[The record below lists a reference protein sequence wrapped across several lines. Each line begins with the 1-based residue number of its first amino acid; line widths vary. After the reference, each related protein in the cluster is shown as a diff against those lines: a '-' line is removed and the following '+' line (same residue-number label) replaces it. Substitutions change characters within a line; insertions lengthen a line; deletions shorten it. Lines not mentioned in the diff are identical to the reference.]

1 MTIFDVYGAKIIS
14 AKWLEDALQR
24 EPYLGEAFY
33 TERKQLGTELSMIQG
48 KRPVPK
54 MLNLSSFDAKVI
66 SISPEAFKK
75 ITTDMPFFKNDMK
88 INEKLRQELLKV
100 LASGNEA
107 YINSVVGEIYNYDKQ
122 LLANA
127 EATKEAMRMSALTTG
142 VVTFA
147 NNGQSVSYDY
157 GFNNNNKKT
166 TDWTDTANADPIA
179 DIESWQDEVE
189 SATGVRPTNILLN
202 RSTFNLM
209 KKADAVKNAIYIV
222 SQGKVTPN
230 NSALKEHI
238 LTETGCTVYIY
249 DKGYTDVDSNTYH
262 KFVSDNTV
270 VLFPDGAVGE
280 FVYGTTPEE
289 ADLMGGI
296 ATDAE
301 VVMSDMGVALTTT
314 KETDPVTVK
323 TKVSMIALPTITA
336 PDTIILASVG
346 GEE

>member
-24 EPYLGEAFY
+24 DPYLGEAFFS
-33 TERKQLGTELSMIQG
+33 ERKQLGTELSMIQG

-75 ITTDMPFFKNDMK
+75 ITTDMPFSKNDMK

-142 VVTFA
+142 IVTFA
-147 NNGQSVSYDY
+147 NNGETISYDY
-157 GFNNNNKKT
+157 GVKNKKT
-166 TDWTDTANADPIA
+166 TDWSNASTADPIA
-179 DIESWQDEVE
+179 DIEAWQDAVE
-189 SATGVRPTNILLN
+189 SATGVRPTNMLLN

-209 KKADAVKNAIYIV
+209 KKADAVKNAIYV
-222 SQGKVTPN
+222 LGQGKVTPN

-238 LTETGCTVYIY
+238 LNETGCTVYIY
-249 DKGYTDVDSNTYH
+249 DKGYTDFESDTYH

-301 VVMSDMGVALTTT
+301 VVMNDMGVALTTT

-323 TKVSMIALPTITA
+323 TKVSMIALPTLTA
-336 PDTIILASVG
+336 PDTIVIATVA
-346 GEE
+346 

>member
-33 TERKQLGTELSMIQG
+33 SERKQLGTELSMIQG

-122 LLANA
+122 LLVNA

-142 VVTFA
+142 IVTFA
-147 NNGQSVSYDY
+147 NNGQSISYDY
-157 GFNNNNKKT
+157 GVKNKKT
-166 TDWTDTANADPIA
+166 TDWTNVESADPIN
-179 DIESWQDEVE
+179 DIETWQDEVE
-189 SATGVRPTNILLN
+189 SATGVRPTNMLLS
-202 RSTFNLM
+202 RKTFNLI
-209 KKADAVKNAIYIV
+209 KKAKAVKDAIYILG
-222 SQGKVTPN
+222 QGKVTPN

-238 LTETGCTVYIY
+238 LNETGCTVYIY
-249 DKGYTDVDSNTYH
+249 DKGYTDVETDTYH

-289 ADLMGGI
+289 ADLMGSV

-301 VVMSDMGVALTTT
+301 VVMADMGVALTTT

-323 TKVSMIALPTITA
+323 TKVSMIALPTLTA
-336 PDTIILASVG
+336 PDTIVIATVA
-346 GEE
+346 